1 MKTLRLFGLALMATL
16 LSVNLTSCSNDD
28 EPSTNPEELIGEWY
42 LIQDREWGIEDGEE
56 YDETATYD
64 INNPKGG
71 DEKMV
76 IEKTSNENEFSAS
89 YYSYNSYS
97 NEWNPVAQEK
107 IRIEGNKYTEIYE
120 IGDEIYE
127 TDEYTWKIQ
136 NNKLL
141 LYMQDKDE
149 DGEYY
154 YEATYQKK

>member
-89 YYSYNSYS
+89 YY
-97 NEWNPVAQEK
+97 
-107 IRIEGNKYTEIYE
+107 
-120 IGDEIYE
+120 
-127 TDEYTWKIQ
+127 
-136 NNKLL
+136 
-141 LYMQDKDE
+141 
-149 DGEYY
+149 
-154 YEATYQKK
+154 

>member
-1 MKTLRLFGLALMATL
+1 
-16 LSVNLTSCSNDD
+16 
-28 EPSTNPEELIGEWY
+28 
-42 LIQDREWGIEDGEE
+42 
-56 YDETATYD
+56 
-64 INNPKGG
+64 
-71 DEKMV
+71 MV

-97 NEWNPVAQEK
+97 NEWNRVAQEK